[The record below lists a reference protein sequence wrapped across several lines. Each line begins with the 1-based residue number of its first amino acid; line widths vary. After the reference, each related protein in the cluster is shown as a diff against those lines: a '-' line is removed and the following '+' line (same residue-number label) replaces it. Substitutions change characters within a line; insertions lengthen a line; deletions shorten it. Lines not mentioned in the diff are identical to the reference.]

1 MIGLSD
7 KEMAPAVLTTPR
19 GPAHKEHLMDTTSVA
34 YVLCRIED
42 DSSLTP
48 ISQHEDIVAAVIA
61 GKHQV
66 EVEDFDFSYGVYANG
81 RRVICF
87 AEGRIGY
94 REWAR
99 RNGRL
104 ADIHSIDDRLD
115 HDIDE
120 LMA

>member
-1 MIGLSD
+1 MIKGSL
-7 KEMAPAVLTTPR
+7 PYT
-19 GPAHKEHLMDTTSVA
+19 
-34 YVLCRIED
+34 LCRIED
-42 DSSLTP
+42 DASLTP
-48 ISQHEDIVAAVIA
+48 ISEHKDIPTAVAA
-61 GKHQV
+61 GKHLV
-66 EVEDFDFSYGVYANG
+66 EVEDFEFSYGLYVDGG
-81 RRVICF
+81 RVACF

-99 RNGRL
+99 RYGRL

>member
-1 MIGLSD
+1 LFRR
-7 KEMAPAVLTTPR
+7 PR
-19 GPAHKEHLMDTTSVA
+19 E
-34 YVLCRIED
+34 
-42 DSSLTP
+42 
-48 ISQHEDIVAAVIA
+48 HEDIVDGVAA
-61 GKHQV
+61 GEHRV
-66 EVEDFDFSYGVYANG
+66 EVEDFAFSYGLYADG

-115 HDIDE
+115 HDVDE

>member
-1 MIGLSD
+1 
-7 KEMAPAVLTTPR
+7 
-19 GPAHKEHLMDTTSVA
+19 MDATSVA

-42 DSSLTP
+42 DSSLAP
-48 ISQHEDIVAAVIA
+48 ISEHEDISAAVAAA
-61 GKHQV
+61 KHQV
-66 EVEDFDFSYGVYANG
+66 EVEDFGYGLYADSI
-81 RRVICF
+81 RVACF

-99 RNGRL
+99 RTGRL
-104 ADIHSIDDRLD
+104 YDIHSIGDRLD

>member
-1 MIGLSD
+1 MI
-7 KEMAPAVLTTPR
+7 KA
-19 GPAHKEHLMDTTSVA
+19 SVP

-48 ISQHEDIVAAVIA
+48 ISEHEDICAGVAA
-61 GKHQV
+61 GKLQV
-66 EVEDFDFSYGVYANG
+66 EVEDLDYSYDLFADGVKVAS
-81 RRVICF
+81 F

-99 RNGRL
+99 RSGRL
-104 ADIHSIDDRLD
+104 EDIHSIDDRYD

>member
-1 MIGLSD
+1 L
-7 KEMAPAVLTTPR
+7 EEAPTVKVSFFQIHFYPIAPGISR
-19 GPAHKEHLMDTTSVA
+19 
-34 YVLCRIED
+34 CRE
-42 DSSLTP
+42 P
-48 ISQHEDIVAAVIA
+48 A

-66 EVEDFDFSYGVYANG
+66 EYLDFSYSLYADGVKVAS
-81 RRVICF
+81 F

-99 RNGRL
+99 RSGRL
-104 ADIHSIDDRLD
+104 EYIHAIDDRYD

>member
-1 MIGLSD
+1 
-7 KEMAPAVLTTPR
+7 MAPAVLVAPR
-19 GPAHKEHLMDTTSVA
+19 GPAHKEKLMDTTSVA

-48 ISQHEDIVAAVIA
+48 VSEHEDIIDGVAAA
-61 GKHQV
+61 KHQV
-66 EVEDFDFSYGVYANG
+66 EVEDFGYGLYADG
-81 RRVICF
+81 IRVASF

-104 ADIHSIDDRLD
+104 ADIYSKDDRLD

-120 LMA
+120 LMT